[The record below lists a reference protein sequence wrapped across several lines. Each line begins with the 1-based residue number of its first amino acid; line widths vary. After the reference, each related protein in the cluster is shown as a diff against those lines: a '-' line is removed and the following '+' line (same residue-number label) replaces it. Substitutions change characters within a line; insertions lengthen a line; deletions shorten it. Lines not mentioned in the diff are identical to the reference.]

1 MNSLPHA
8 NLFFLVSTIG
18 FVIIFIL
25 VAIGLIYIIALF
37 KNILRITKK
46 IEKDID
52 NIGDTA
58 KDFIGQL
65 WGSALFSMIFGR
77 KKKRKGVE

>member
-18 FVIIFIL
+18 FVIVVIL
-25 VAIGLIYIIALF
+25 LVIGLVYLIQLF
-37 KNILRITKK
+37 KSVLRITKK

-52 NIGDTA
+52 NIGDTT
-58 KDFIGQL
+58 KDFIAQL
-65 WGSALFSMIFGR
+65 WNSTIFSMIFGKR
-77 KKKRKGVE
+77 KKRKSVE